1 MESSTNQVA
10 GRQNCLK
17 KKIKNI
23 FIFYYLAFCQ
33 MGTTSFIFPFFLS
46 FFVHCIF
53 IYIFLIVRSYYLLM
67 LTGPM
72 CLLDT
77 PANSLSRRLLL
88 ILFFFFFSGFILSRI
103 IAQNHMLL
111 DTTEQSFLIATHH
124 AFNRQ

>member
-88 ILFFFFFSGFILSRI
+88 IFFFFFSGFILSRI